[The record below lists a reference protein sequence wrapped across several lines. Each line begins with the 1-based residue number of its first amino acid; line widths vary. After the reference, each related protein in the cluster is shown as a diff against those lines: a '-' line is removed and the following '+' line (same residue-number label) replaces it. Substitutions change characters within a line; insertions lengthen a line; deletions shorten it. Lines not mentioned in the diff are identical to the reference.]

1 MTPKENNVTRLRAQ
15 AAAVV
20 ALCALAAQGISAQK
34 TATPDPIQWCKPV
47 GHLQIGWEPIP
58 VEFHQRDSIVLRM
71 HIKVPDDDV
80 KVKVGS
86 TGTLDLYWVGV
97 SYGPNHVP
105 VAMTKEG
112 MTVIDPNRS
121 MGAKGVY
128 MDGKMTKV
136 DEILLSEWWD
146 VSRPGSY
153 TVSISHN
160 QRAAGNAGGY
170 KMITAP
176 DVVSRVT
183 P

>member
-1 MTPKENNVTRLRAQ
+1 
-15 AAAVV
+15 
-20 ALCALAAQGISAQK
+20 
-34 TATPDPIQWCKPV
+34 
-47 GHLQIGWEPIP
+47 
-58 VEFHQRDSIVLRM
+58 M

-170 KMITAP
+170 TMITAP
-176 DVVSRVT
+176 DVVFRVT